1 MKKLFLLLVTVLSLS
16 VCASAQMR
24 TVVGTVLEEGG
35 EDPIIGASVTP
46 AGSNLGVVTDVT
58 GEFRLQVADNVKNI
72 TVFFPGY
79 ASKTVAITPGHM
91 TIYLSSTTTVLDEM
105 VVVAYGR
112 EKKSEYTGSA
122 SVVKADKLQDA
133 LVSNVT
139 NALSGKMAGVQTMS
153 SNGQPGVGSSVL
165 IRGVGSINGNTAPLY
180 VVDGFPYDGSMSDI
194 ASGDIESITVLKDAA
209 STALY
214 GARGANGV
222 IMITTKK
229 GKEGAAQI
237 TFDARWGGNS
247 RALSNYDV
255 ITDPGEYFET
265 LYRSFYTTRYMD
277 SNLGGDVLAAHRYAN
292 NSIWGALGQRT
303 FSVPDGQDL
312 IGLNGKFNPN
322 ATPGYS
328 DGNYYYTPDNW
339 ADETFRTGLRQDY
352 SLNISGGAGRFTYYV
367 SGSYL
372 SDEGILEGSDFK
384 RLSTRSS
391 VEYQAKDWLKL
402 GTQLNY
408 IYSTSGYPAS
418 QTSNSYNSTA
428 NAFAVV
434 NQLAPIFPIYVRD
447 KEGRVMYNEHY
458 GKPLYDFGLP
468 TDYGYGRLT
477 ARASGA
483 WATANPAGSLAYDK
497 REFVSDIF
505 DAKWYA
511 ILTPL
516 KGLTI
521 SGSVGYYLDNT
532 KFNNLDNSLYGQLAS
547 FGGRVEQQMS
557 RNSTVSLQGL
567 VDYTRTFAEKHTVG
581 IMAAVESQDY
591 RSEYVGAEGQNL
603 YLPDADV
610 VNNTIDNK
618 LGSGA
623 RSSLGHRSV
632 LARLKYNYDNRYY
645 LQASWRRDGSSA
657 FAKDHRWGSF
667 WSVSGGWDI
676 NNEAFMAGAKDV
688 VDLLKVKASFGQNGN
703 DRIYN
708 TTLLQAYQ
716 DYYTMRGD
724 KGVFSD
730 SELAYKG
737 NPDITWEKSNN
748 FNVGVDFSFWKGK
761 LAGTFEYY
769 SRQTS
774 DMLMNLPVNPSLG
787 YTSFPKN
794 VGSMRNNGFEIEL
807 NYIVFKNISKNIEVN
822 VFANA
827 TMPQNK
833 VIEIDE
839 GLKNNNGQWEYST
852 TRIIEEGKSLYNMW
866 LVHYAGV
873 DENGIALYTARRNV
887 KDENGKDIQIGTGY
901 LGEPIYQTE
910 EYETT
915 NFTTARNTNR
925 KETGNIMPKVYG
937 GFGAD
942 VKAYGVDFSIQFA
955 YQAGGKIFDSSYQ
968 GFMDPG
974 STSYLGHTWHKDI
987 AKAWS
992 PTNTATDVP
1001 RMANEGLASQYANAT
1016 SDRFLISSNYL
1027 SLNNITLGYTFPKA
1041 WTSKLGLSELRIYG
1055 AAENVAL
1062 WSKRKGLDPRQG
1074 FMSSRNATYSP
1085 IRSISGGLRVS
1096 F

>member
-1 MKKLFLLLVTVLSLS
+1 MKKLFLLLVTVLTLS
-16 VCASAQMR
+16 VCASAQTR
-24 TVVGTVLEEGG
+24 TVVGTVLDEGG
-35 EDPIIGASVTP
+35 EPMSGVSVTP
-46 AGSNLGVVTDVT
+46 AGSNLGVATDVD
-58 GEFRLQVADNVKNI
+58 GAFRLQVAANVKNI
-72 TVFFPGY
+72 TVSFTGY
-79 ASKTVAITPGHM
+79 ETKTVAITSGHM
-91 TIYLSSTTTVLDEM
+91 TIKLDPLTTMLDEM

-139 NALSGKMAGVQTMS
+139 NALTGKMAGVQTFS
-153 SNGQPGVGSSVL
+153 SNGAPGQGSSVL
-165 IRGVGSINGNTAPLY
+165 IRGVGSINGSTAPLY
-180 VVDGFPYDGSMSDI
+180 VVDGFPYEGSINDI
-194 ASGDIESITVLKDAA
+194 SSSDIESITVLKDAA

-222 IMITTKK
+222 IMITTKR
-229 GKEGAAQI
+229 GKAGEAQV

-247 RALSNYDV
+247 RAISNYDV

-265 LYRSFYTTRYMD
+265 LYRSLYMTRYMD
-277 SNLGGDVLAAHRYAN
+277 ANRGGDVLAAHRYAN
-292 NSIWGALGQRT
+292 SSIWGALGQRT
-303 FSVPDGQDL
+303 YSVPDGQDL

-328 DGNYYYTPDNW
+328 DDRYYYTPDNW
-339 ADETFRTGLRQDY
+339 EDETFRTGLRQDY
-352 SLNISGGAGRFTYYV
+352 SLSVRGGVDRFTYYL
-367 SGSYL
+367 SANYL
-372 SDEGILEGSDFK
+372 SDEGILEGSHFK
-384 RLSTRSS
+384 RLSTRAA
-391 VEYQAKDWLKL
+391 VEYDAKDWLKI
-402 GTQLNY
+402 GTQLSY
-408 IYSTSGYPAS
+408 IYKNQGYPDS
-418 QTSNSYNSTA
+418 QTVSNSSS
-428 NAFAVV
+428 NAFAIV

-447 KEGRVMYNEHY
+447 AQGNVMYNDYY

-483 WATANPAGSLAYDK
+483 WSTANPAGQLAYDK
-497 REFVSDIF
+497 REFISDVF
-505 DAKWYA
+505 NGKWYA

-521 SGSVGYYLDNT
+521 TGTAELYLVNQ
-532 KFNNLDNSLYGQLAS
+532 KYNELNNSLYGQLAS
-547 FGGRVEQQMS
+547 FGGSVVQEMS
-557 RNSTVSLQGL
+557 RDSNVSLQGM
-567 VDYTRTFAEKHTVG
+567 VDYTRTFGEHTVG
-581 IMAAVESQDY
+581 AMAAVESQDY
-591 RSEYVGAEGQNL
+591 RTEWVHAEGQNL

-610 VNNTIDNK
+610 VDNTIDNK
-618 LGSGA
+618 LGEGA
-623 RSSLGHRSV
+623 RAALGHRSV
-632 LARLKYNYDNRYY
+632 LARLKYNYANRYY

-667 WSVSGGWDI
+667 WSVSAGWDI
-676 NNEAFMAGAKDV
+676 NREAFMAGAKDV
-688 VDLLKVKASFGQNGN
+688 VDLLKFKASFGQNGN
-703 DRIYN
+703 DRIYSS
-708 TTLLQAYQ
+708 TIYQAYR
-716 DYYTMRGD
+716 DYYTMRGSD
-724 KGVFSD
+724 GVFSD

-794 VGSMRNNGFEIEL
+794 VGSMRNNGFELEL
-807 NYIVFKNISKNIEVN
+807 NYNVFKNKDIDVS

-827 TMPQNK
+827 TLPSNK
-833 VIEIDE
+833 VIEIED
-839 GLKNNNGQWEYST
+839 GLKNNNGQWEYSS

-873 DENGIALYTARRNV
+873 DENGVALYTARRNV
-887 KDENGKDIQIGTGY
+887 KDANGNDIQIGTGF

-910 EYETT
+910 EYTT
-915 NFTTARNTNR
+915 TDYTTARNTNR

-937 GFGAD
+937 GFGVDA
-942 VKAYGVDFSIQFA
+942 KAYGFDFSIQFS
-955 YQAGGKIFDSSYQ
+955 YQAGGQIFDSSYQ
-968 GFMDPG
+968 NFMNPG
-974 STSYLGHTWHKDI
+974 TSTYLGKTWHKDI

-992 PTNTATDVP
+992 PTNTNTDVP
-1001 RMANEGLASQYANAT
+1001 RMANEGLASQYANST

-1041 WTSKLGLSELRIYG
+1041 WTKKLGLSELRVYG

-1074 FMSSRNATYSP
+1074 FLSSANTTYSP

>member
-46 AGSNLGVVTDVT
+46 AGSNLGVVTDVN

-165 IRGVGSINGNTAPLY
+165 IRGVGSINGSTAPLY

-194 ASGDIESITVLKDAA
+194 AAGDIESITVLKDAA

-277 SNLGGDVLAAHRYAN
+277 GTLGGDVLAAHRYAN

-352 SLNISGGAGRFTYYV
+352 SLSISGGAGRFTYYV

-372 SDEGILEGSDFK
+372 SDEGIIEGSDFK
-384 RLSTRSS
+384 RLSTRST

-408 IYSTSGYPAS
+408 IYSTSGYPDS
-418 QTSNSYNSTA
+418 QTSRSYNSSA

-483 WATANPAGSLAYDK
+483 WATANPAGLFAYDS

-505 DAKWYA
+505 DARWYA

-532 KFNNLDNSLYGQLAS
+532 KFNELNNSLYGQLAS

-557 RNSTVSLQGL
+557 RNSTVNLQGL

-581 IMAAVESQDY
+581 IMAAVESQDE
-591 RSEYVGAEGQNL
+591 RSEYVDAEGQNL

-667 WSVSGGWDI
+667 WSVSAGWDI

-703 DRIYN
+703 DRIYD
-708 TTLLQAYQ
+708 TTIKQAYQ
-716 DYYTMRGD
+716 DYYSMRGD

-748 FNVGVDFSFWKGK
+748 FNVGVDFSLWKGK

-807 NYIVFKNISKNIEVN
+807 NYNVFKNISKNIEVN

-873 DENGIALYTARRNV
+873 DENGIALYTARHNV
-887 KDENGKDIQIGTGY
+887 KDENGNDIQIGTGY
-901 LGEPIYQTE
+901 LGEPIYKTE
-910 EYETT
+910 EYNTT

-1074 FMSSRNATYSP
+1074 FTSSRNATYSP
-1085 IRSISGGLRVS
+1085 YRSISGGLRVS

>member
-46 AGSNLGVVTDVT
+46 AGSNLGVVTDVS
-58 GEFRLQVADNVKNI
+58 GEFRLQVADNVKSI
-72 TVFFPGY
+72 TVSFTGY
-79 ASKTVAITPGHM
+79 APKTVAITPGHM

-418 QTSNSYNSTA
+418 QTSNSYNSSA

-447 KEGRVMYNEHY
+447 NEGRGMTLVC
-458 GKPLYDFGLP
+458 LP
-468 TDYGYGRLT
+468 IT
-477 ARASGA
+477 A
-483 WATANPAGSLAYDK
+483 
-497 REFVSDIF
+497 
-505 DAKWYA
+505 
-511 ILTPL
+511 
-516 KGLTI
+516 
-521 SGSVGYYLDNT
+521 
-532 KFNNLDNSLYGQLAS
+532 
-547 FGGRVEQQMS
+547 
-557 RNSTVSLQGL
+557 
-567 VDYTRTFAEKHTVG
+567 
-581 IMAAVESQDY
+581 MAV
-591 RSEYVGAEGQNL
+591 
-603 YLPDADV
+603 
-610 VNNTIDNK
+610 
-618 LGSGA
+618 
-623 RSSLGHRSV
+623 
-632 LARLKYNYDNRYY
+632 
-645 LQASWRRDGSSA
+645 
-657 FAKDHRWGSF
+657 
-667 WSVSGGWDI
+667 
-676 NNEAFMAGAKDV
+676 
-688 VDLLKVKASFGQNGN
+688 
-703 DRIYN
+703 
-708 TTLLQAYQ
+708 
-716 DYYTMRGD
+716 
-724 KGVFSD
+724 
-730 SELAYKG
+730 
-737 NPDITWEKSNN
+737 
-748 FNVGVDFSFWKGK
+748 
-761 LAGTFEYY
+761 
-769 SRQTS
+769 
-774 DMLMNLPVNPSLG
+774 
-787 YTSFPKN
+787 
-794 VGSMRNNGFEIEL
+794 
-807 NYIVFKNISKNIEVN
+807 
-822 VFANA
+822 
-827 TMPQNK
+827 
-833 VIEIDE
+833 
-839 GLKNNNGQWEYST
+839 
-852 TRIIEEGKSLYNMW
+852 
-866 LVHYAGV
+866 
-873 DENGIALYTARRNV
+873 
-887 KDENGKDIQIGTGY
+887 
-901 LGEPIYQTE
+901 
-910 EYETT
+910 
-915 NFTTARNTNR
+915 
-925 KETGNIMPKVYG
+925 
-937 GFGAD
+937 
-942 VKAYGVDFSIQFA
+942 
-955 YQAGGKIFDSSYQ
+955 
-968 GFMDPG
+968 
-974 STSYLGHTWHKDI
+974 
-987 AKAWS
+987 
-992 PTNTATDVP
+992 
-1001 RMANEGLASQYANAT
+1001 
-1016 SDRFLISSNYL
+1016 
-1027 SLNNITLGYTFPKA
+1027 
-1041 WTSKLGLSELRIYG
+1041 
-1055 AAENVAL
+1055 
-1062 WSKRKGLDPRQG
+1062 
-1074 FMSSRNATYSP
+1074 
-1085 IRSISGGLRVS
+1085 
-1096 F
+1096 

>member
-35 EDPIIGASVTP
+35 EEPIIGASVTP
-46 AGSNLGVVTDVT
+46 AGSNLGVVTDAT
-58 GEFRLQVADNVKNI
+58 GEFRLQVAANVKNI
-72 TVFFPGY
+72 TVSSIGY
-79 ASKTVAITPGHM
+79 TSKTVAITSGHM
-91 TIYLSSTTTVLDEM
+91 TIHLSSSSTVLDEM

-165 IRGVGSINGNTAPLY
+165 IRGVGSINGSTAPLY
-180 VVDGFPYDGSMSDI
+180 VVDGFPYDGSISDI

-303 FSVPDGQDL
+303 YSVPVGQDL

-322 ATPGYS
+322 ATPGYN
-328 DGNYYYTPDNW
+328 DGRYYYTPDNW

-352 SLNISGGAGRFTYYV
+352 SLSIRGGQGRFTYYV

-372 SDEGILEGSDFK
+372 SDEGILEGSHFK

-391 VEYQAKDWLKL
+391 VEYQAKDWMKL

-408 IYSTSGYPAS
+408 IYTNSGYPSS
-418 QTSNSYNSTA
+418 QTSSSYNSSA

-447 KEGRVMYNEHY
+447 AEGRVMYNDYY

-477 ARASGA
+477 ARSSGA
-483 WATANPAGSLAYDK
+483 WSTANPAGSLAYDK

-532 KFNNLDNSLYGQLAS
+532 KFNELDNSLYGQLAS

-581 IMAAVESQDY
+581 VMAAVESQDY
-591 RSEYVGAEGQNL
+591 RTEYVGAEGQNL

-618 LGSGA
+618 LGEGSRA
-623 RSSLGHRSV
+623 SLGHRSV
-632 LARLKYNYDNRYY
+632 LARLKYNYANRYY

-657 FAKDHRWGSF
+657 FVKDHRWGSF
-667 WSVSGGWDI
+667 WSVSGGWDL
-676 NNEAFMAGAKDV
+676 NNEAFMAGAKGV
-688 VDLLKVKASFGQNGN
+688 IDLLKIKASFGQNGN

-708 TTLLQAYQ
+708 TTLYQAYQ
-716 DYYTMRGD
+716 DYYSMTGSN
-724 KGVFSD
+724 GVFSD

-748 FNVGVDFSFWKGK
+748 FNVGVDFSLWKGK

-787 YTSFPKN
+787 YTTFPKN
-794 VGSMRNNGFEIEL
+794 VGSMRNSGFEIEL
-807 NYIVFKNISKNIEVN
+807 NYNVFTNKSKGIEVN

-833 VIEIDE
+833 VIEIAE

-852 TRIIEEGKSLYNMW
+852 TRVIEEGKSMYNMW

-873 DENGIALYTARRNV
+873 DENGVALYTARRNV
-887 KDENGKDIQIGTGY
+887 KDANGNDIQIGTGY

-915 NFTTARNTNR
+915 DFSTARNTNR

-968 GFMDPG
+968 SFMDPG
-974 STSYLGHTWHKDI
+974 ATSYLGRTWHKDI

-1027 SLNNITLGYTFPKA
+1027 SLNNITLGYTFPQA
-1041 WTSKLGLSELRIYG
+1041 WTKKLGLSELRIYG

-1074 FMSSRNATYSP
+1074 FLSSRNATYSP

>member
-1 MKKLFLLLVTVLSLS
+1 MKKLFLLLVTVLTLS
-16 VCASAQMR
+16 VCASAQTR
-24 TVVGTVLEEGG
+24 TVVGTVLEAGSDE
-35 EDPIIGASVTP
+35 PVVGASVTP
-46 AGSNLGVVTDVT
+46 AGSTIGVSTDVN
-58 GEFRLQVADNVKNI
+58 GEFRIQVAANVKNLHVSGI
-72 TVFFPGY
+72 GY
-79 ASKTVAITPGHM
+79 TAKTVAITSGRM
-91 TIYLSSTTTVLDEM
+91 VIELESASTMLDEM

-139 NALSGKMAGVQTMS
+139 NALSGKMAGVQTFS
-153 SNGQPGVGSSVL
+153 SNGQPGIGSTVL
-165 IRGVGSINGNTAPLY
+165 IRGVGSITGSTAPLY
-180 VVDGFPYDGSMSDI
+180 VVDGIPYDGSISDI
-194 ASGDIESITVLKDAA
+194 ASGDIESISVLKDAA

-229 GKEGAAQI
+229 GSEGTAQI

-247 RALSNYDV
+247 RAISNYDV
-255 ITDPGEYFET
+255 ITDAGEYFET
-265 LYRSFYTTRYMD
+265 LYRSLYTTRYMD
-277 SNLGGDVLAAHRYAN
+277 ANLGGDVLAAHQYAN

-303 FSVPDGQDL
+303 YSVPEGQTL
-312 IGLNGKFNPN
+312 IGLNGKMNPN

-352 SLNISGGAGRFTYYV
+352 SLSVRGGAGRFTYYV

-372 SDEGILEGSDFK
+372 SDEGIIEGSHFK
-384 RLSTRSS
+384 RLSTRST
-391 VEYQAKDWLKL
+391 VEYQAKDWLKV

-408 IYSTSGYPAS
+408 IYSNSGYPSS
-418 QTSNSYNSTA
+418 QTSGSSNSSS

-434 NQLAPIFPIYVRD
+434 NQLAPVFPIYVRD
-447 KEGRVMYNEHY
+447 ISGKVMYNEYY

-468 TDYGYGRLT
+468 TDYGYGRLAT
-477 ARASGA
+477 RSSGA
-483 WATANPAGSLAYDK
+483 WSTANPAGALAYDK

-505 DAKWYA
+505 DGKWYA

-521 SGSVGYYLDNT
+521 SGTASLYIDNQ
-532 KFNNLDNSLYGQLAS
+532 KFNELNNSLYGQLAS
-547 FGGRVEQQMS
+547 FGGSVQQQMS
-557 RNSTVSLQGL
+557 RTSTLSLQGI
-567 VDYTRTFAEKHTVG
+567 VDYTRTFAEKHHVG

-591 RSEYVGAEGQNL
+591 REEYVGAEGQNL

-623 RSSLGHRSV
+623 RASLGHRSV
-632 LARLKYNYDNRYY
+632 LARLKYNYANRYY

-667 WSVSGGWDI
+667 WSVSAAWDI
-676 NNEAFMAGAKDV
+676 NNEAFMANTKDV
-688 VDLLKVKASFGQNGN
+688 VDLLKFKASFGQNGN
-703 DRIYN
+703 DRIYSS
-708 TTLLQAYQ
+708 TLYQAYQ
-716 DYYTMRGD
+716 DYFSMTGSN
-724 KGVFSD
+724 GVFSD

-748 FNVGVDFSFWKGK
+748 FNVGVDFSLWKGK
-761 LAGTFEYY
+761 LSGTMEYY

-774 DMLMNLPVNPSLG
+774 DMLMNLPVNPSVG
-787 YTSFPKN
+787 YSSIPKN
-794 VGSMRNNGFEIEL
+794 VGSMRNYGFEVEL
-807 NYIVFKNISKNIEVN
+807 NYNVFKNKDININ

-827 TMPQNK
+827 TLPKNK
-833 VIEIDE
+833 VIEIE
-839 GLKNNNGQWEYST
+839 PSLLNNNGQWEYST
-852 TRIIEEGKSLYNMW
+852 TRVIEEGKSMYNMW

-873 DENGIALYTARRNV
+873 NDEGIALYTARKN
-887 KDENGKDIQIGTGY
+887 KLDASGNPIQIGTGY
-901 LGEPIYQTE
+901 LGEPIYETE

-915 NFTTARNTNR
+915 DYTIARNTNR

-937 GFGAD
+937 GFGVDAN
-942 VKAYGVDFSIQFA
+942 AYGVDFSIQFA
-955 YQAGGKIFDSSYQ
+955 YQAGGRIFDSGYQ
-968 GFMDPG
+968 SFMNPG
-974 STSYLGHTWHKDI
+974 SGTYLGKTWHKDI

-992 PTNTATDVP
+992 PTNTNTDVP
-1001 RMANEGLASQYANAT
+1001 RMANEGLASQYANST

-1027 SLNNITLGYTFPKA
+1027 SLNNVTIGYTFPKS

-1074 FMSSRNATYSP
+1074 FVSSTNATYSP

>member
-46 AGSNLGVVTDVT
+46 AGSNFGVVTDVS
-58 GEFRLQVADNVKNI
+58 GEFRLQVADNVKSI
-72 TVFFPGY
+72 TVSFTGY
-79 ASKTVAITPGHM
+79 ASKTLAITPGHM
-91 TIYLSSTTTVLDEM
+91 TIHLSPTTTVFDEV

-139 NALSGKMAGVQTMS
+139 NALSGKMAGVQTVS

-165 IRGVGSINGNTAPLY
+165 IRGVGSINGSTAPLY

-194 ASGDIESITVLKDAA
+194 AAGDIESITVLKDAA

-222 IMITTKK
+222 IMVTTKK

-255 ITDPGEYFET
+255 ITDPAEYFET
-265 LYRSFYTTRYMD
+265 LYRSLYTTRYMD
-277 SNLGGDVLAAHRYAN
+277 SNVGGDVLAAHRYAN
-292 NSIWGALGQRT
+292 SSIWGALGQRT
-303 FSVPDGQDL
+303 YSVPEGQDL

-328 DGNYYYTPDNW
+328 DGRYYYTPDNW

-352 SLNISGGAGRFTYYV
+352 SLSVRGGTGRFTYYV

-372 SDEGILEGSDFK
+372 SDEGILEGSHFK

-391 VEYQAKDWLKL
+391 IEYQAKDWLKL

-408 IYSTSGYPAS
+408 IYSNSGYPAS
-418 QTSNSYNSTA
+418 QTSSSYNSSS

-434 NQLAPIFPIYVRD
+434 NELAPVFPIYVRD
-447 KEGRVMYNEHY
+447 AEGRVMYNEYY

-477 ARASGA
+477 ARSSGA
-483 WATANPAGSLAYDK
+483 WSTANPAGALAYDK
-497 REFVSDIF
+497 REFVSDIL

-521 SGSVGYYLDNT
+521 SGTVGYYLDNT
-532 KFNNLDNSLYGQLAS
+532 KYNSLDNSLYGQLAS

-581 IMAAVESQDY
+581 VMAAVESQDY
-591 RSEYVGAEGQNL
+591 RTEYVGAVGQNL

-618 LGSGA
+618 LGEGSRA
-623 RSSLGHRSV
+623 SLGHRSV
-632 LARLKYNYDNRYY
+632 LARLKYNFANRYY

-667 WSVSGGWDI
+667 WSVSGGWDL
-676 NNEAFMAGAKDV
+676 NNEAFMAGTKDV
-688 VDLLKVKASFGQNGN
+688 IDLLKIKASFGQNGN
-703 DRIYN
+703 DRIYSS
-708 TTLLQAYQ
+708 TLYQAYQ
-716 DYYTMRGD
+716 DYYSMTGSN
-724 KGVFSD
+724 GVFSD

-748 FNVGVDFSFWKGK
+748 FNVGVDFSLWKGK

-787 YTSFPKN
+787 YSTFPKN
-794 VGSMRNNGFEIEL
+794 VGSMRNSGFEIEL
-807 NYIVFKNISKNIEVN
+807 NYNVFKNVSNNIEVN

-833 VIEIDE
+833 VIEIEE

-852 TRIIEEGKSLYNMW
+852 TRVIEEGKSLYNMW

-873 DENGIALYTARRNV
+873 DENGVALYTARRNV
-887 KDENGKDIQIGTGY
+887 KDANGKDIQIGTGY

-915 NFTTARNTNR
+915 DFSTARNTNR

-968 GFMDPG
+968 SFMDPG
-974 STSYLGHTWHKDI
+974 ATSYLGKTWHKDI

-1074 FMSSRNATYSP
+1074 FLSSRNATYSP